1 MASSLF
7 NLRADSPHVQPLSS
21 SSLVFPLVLDPQ
33 LHAPYI
39 SSPSHRHLFA
49 THDRTCLVQSPGG
62 NDCLGRSVRLP
73 ASHCPVGSPGLSRRV
88 ARQQSVSM
96 HCLAGTLLGMFDY
109 YDNGCFKMLNLP
121 GTCPKSFQFSKSLAH
136 GWSGPVKPDQLA
148 FVKSSLL

>member
-1 MASSLF
+1 MCATSSGKVTFLGGNF
-7 NLRADSPHVQPLSS
+7 KLEYTVPTQSIGAGCEPD
-21 SSLVFPLVLDPQ
+21 
-33 LHAPYI
+33 
-39 SSPSHRHLFA
+39 A
-49 THDRTCLVQSPGG
+49 TTPRQTVIACHPKAGCLVQSPGG

-88 ARQQSVSM
+88 ARQQSVNM